1 MDNLENKKSKKK
13 TKKAAAESDGGG
25 KEHKPRSAQGDA
37 SHKKNW
43 RETYATVGEIKQF
56 LSDHVYLRY
65 NMVKYRVE
73 ARLPSEDAFCQ
84 NSELAQFA
92 ADDWQP
98 MSDRLKNTL
107 LTALQAIKDTRK
119 TDLETVLDSGYV
131 PAFQPFLHYLNR
143 LPPWDG
149 QDHILALS
157 VTVTVKGGV
166 EKQMLFY
173 EYLKRW
179 LVAMVASWLDEAAV
193 NQAVLVLIGE
203 QGIYKTTWFSHL
215 LPPELRDYFRIK
227 VNSSRMS
234 KDDLITLSQYGLVCY
249 EELDVMRP
257 SDVNTMKS
265 VVTMPSVDERKP
277 YGHYTEHMAHVASF
291 CGTGNNVQFL
301 TDQTGNRRWL
311 PFEAESIISPRDHP
325 FDYEGI
331 YAQAYALYRQ
341 GFRHYFSKAEEE
353 ALREHNRAFET
364 PQSEQEAIMTHFH
377 APKDGERGDF
387 YTATDILGKI
397 GYNPALRI
405 TIEKIGSAMKA
416 LGFKRYRSHGRRGY
430 RLVAYMPEEIE
441 MNRRMLACD
450 ARPEEEDDGG
460 EGDRGDT

>member
-1 MDNLENKKSKKK
+1 MAEEKKK
-13 TKKAAAESDGGG
+13 RKKAAAGSDGGE
-25 KEHKPRSAQGDA
+25 KEHKVPWQEKYA
-37 SHKKNW
+37 SP
-43 RETYATVGEIKQF
+43 EEIKAF
-56 LSDHVYLRY
+56 LSNHIYLRY
-65 NMVKYRVE
+65 NRVKYRVE
-73 ARLPSEDAFCQ
+73 ARLPSGDAFCQ

-92 ADDWQP
+92 SDDWQP

-107 LTALQAIKDTRK
+107 LTALYVIKPTRK
-119 TDLETVLDSGYV
+119 CDLETVLDSGYV
-131 PAFQPFLHYLNR
+131 ATFQPFLHYLNR

-149 QDHILALS
+149 QDHILAMS
-157 VTVTVKGGV
+157 VSVTVKGGV

-179 LVAMVASWLDEAAV
+179 LVAMVASWLDEGEV

-227 VNSSRMS
+227 VNSSRVS
-234 KDDLITLSQYGLVCY
+234 RDDLITLSQYGLVCY
-249 EELDVMRP
+249 EELDVMKP

-265 VVTMPSVDERKP
+265 VVTMPSIDERKP
-277 YGHYTEHMAHVASF
+277 YGHYTEHMPHVASF

-311 PFEAESIISPRDHP
+311 PFEVESIISPKDQP

-331 YAQAYALYRQ
+331 YSQAYALYRQ

-353 ALREHNRAFET
+353 ALREHNRTFET
-364 PQSEQEAIMTHFH
+364 PHPEQEAICTHFH
-377 APKDGERGDF
+377 PPQDGEKGDF
-387 YTATDILGKI
+387 YTATDILNKI
-397 GYNPALRI
+397 GYNPALRL

-416 LGFKRYRSHGRRGY
+416 LGFVQYRSHGRRGY
-430 RLVAYMPEEIE
+430 RVVAYKPEEIE
-441 MNRRMLACD
+441 MNRRMLAYD
-450 ARPEEEDDGG
+450 ARPEGEDGG

>member
-1 MDNLENKKSKKK
+1 MAEEKKK
-13 TKKAAAESDGGG
+13 RKKAAAGSDGGE
-25 KEHKPRSAQGDA
+25 KEHKVPWQEKYA
-37 SHKKNW
+37 SP
-43 RETYATVGEIKQF
+43 EEIKAF
-56 LSDHVYLRY
+56 LSDHIYLRY
-65 NMVKYRVE
+65 NRVKYRVE
-73 ARLPSEDAFCQ
+73 ARLPSGDAFCQ

-92 ADDWQP
+92 SDDWQP

-107 LTALQAIKDTRK
+107 LTALYVIKPTRK
-119 TDLETVLDSGYV
+119 CDLETVLDSGYV
-131 PAFQPFLHYLNR
+131 PTFQPFLHYLNR

-149 QDHILALS
+149 QDHILAMS
-157 VTVTVKGGV
+157 VSVTVKGGV

-179 LVAMVASWLDEAAV
+179 LVAMVASWLDEGEV

-227 VNSSRMS
+227 VNSSRVS

-265 VVTMPSVDERKP
+265 VVTMPSIDERKP
-277 YGHYTEHMAHVASF
+277 YGHYTEHMPHVASF

-311 PFEAESIISPRDHP
+311 PFEVESIISPRDQP

-331 YAQAYALYRQ
+331 YSQAYALYRQ

-353 ALREHNRAFET
+353 ALREHNRTFET
-364 PQSEQEAIMTHFH
+364 PHPEQEAICTHFH
-377 APKDGERGDF
+377 PPQDGEKGEF
-387 YTATDILGKI
+387 YTATDILNKI
-397 GYNPALRI
+397 GYNPALRL

-416 LGFKRYRSHGRRGY
+416 LGFVQYRSHGRRGY
-430 RLVAYMPEEIE
+430 RVVAYKPEEIE
-441 MNRRMLACD
+441 MNRRMLAYD
-450 ARPEEEDDGG
+450 ARPEGEDGG

>member
-1 MDNLENKKSKKK
+1 MEKKKK
-13 TKKAAAESDGGG
+13 TKKHAEGVGSE
-25 KEHKPRSAQGDA
+25 KA
-37 SHKKNW
+37 HKKPW
-43 RETYATVGEIKQF
+43 QETYATPEEIKTF

-65 NMVKYRVE
+65 NTVKHRVE
-73 ARLPSEDAFCQ
+73 ARLPSEDAFCR

-92 ADDWQP
+92 SDDWQP

-107 LTALQAIKDTRK
+107 LTALQAVKDTRK
-119 TDLETVLDSGYV
+119 TDLETVIDSGYV
-131 PAFQPFLHYLNR
+131 PNFQPFLHYLNR

-149 QDHILALS
+149 QDHILSLS
-157 VTVTVKGGV
+157 VSVMVKGGV

-173 EYLKRW
+173 EYLRKW
-179 LVAMVASWLDEAAV
+179 LVAMVASWLDEEVV

-203 QGIYKTTWFSHL
+203 QGAYKTTWFSHL
-215 LPPELRDYFRIK
+215 LPPELRQYFRIK
-227 VNSSRMS
+227 VNSSRVS

-277 YGHYTEHMAHVASF
+277 YGHYTEHMPHVASF

-301 TDQTGNRRWL
+301 SDETGNRRWL
-311 PFEAESIISPRDHP
+311 PFIVESITSPRETP

-341 GFRHYFSKAEEE
+341 GFRYYFTKAEEDV
-353 ALREHNRAFET
+353 LKEHNRTFET
-364 PQSEQEAIMTHFH
+364 PHPEQEAISKHFRL
-377 APKDGERGDF
+377 PGDNERGEF
-387 YTATDILGKI
+387 YTATDILLAVGSS
-397 GYNPALRI
+397 PALRLNI
-405 TIEKIGSAMKA
+405 GKVGSAMEA
-416 LGFKRYRSHGRRGY
+416 LGFVKLCSHGRRGY
-430 RLVAYMPEEIE
+430 RVVPYKSEEVA

-450 ARPEEEDDGG
+450 ALPEGEDKGG
-460 EGDRGDT
+460 RGAGGAT

>member
-1 MDNLENKKSKKK
+1 MAEEKKK
-13 TKKAAAESDGGG
+13 RKKAAAGSDGGE
-25 KEHKPRSAQGDA
+25 KEHKVPWQEKYA
-37 SHKKNW
+37 SP
-43 RETYATVGEIKQF
+43 EEIKAF
-56 LSDHVYLRY
+56 LSDHIYLRY
-65 NMVKYRVE
+65 NTVKYRVE
-73 ARLPSEDAFCQ
+73 ARLPSRDAFCQ

-92 ADDWQP
+92 SDDWQP

-107 LTALQAIKDTRK
+107 LTALYVIKPTRK
-119 TDLETVLDSGYV
+119 CDLETVLDSGYV
-131 PAFQPFLHYLNR
+131 PTFQPFLHYLNR

-149 QDHILALS
+149 QDHILAMS
-157 VTVTVKGGV
+157 VSVTVKGGV

-179 LVAMVASWLDEAAV
+179 LVAMVASWLDEGEV

-227 VNSSRMS
+227 VNSSRVS
-234 KDDLITLSQYGLVCY
+234 RDDLITLSQYGLVCY
-249 EELDVMRP
+249 EELDVMKP

-265 VVTMPSVDERKP
+265 VVTMPSIDERKP
-277 YGHYTEHMAHVASF
+277 YGHYTEHMPHVASF

-311 PFEAESIISPRDHP
+311 PFEVESIISPKDQP

-331 YAQAYALYRQ
+331 YSQAYALYRQ

-353 ALREHNRAFET
+353 ALREHNRTFET
-364 PQSEQEAIMTHFH
+364 PHPEQEAICTHFH
-377 APKDGERGDF
+377 PPQDGEKGEF
-387 YTATDILGKI
+387 YTATDILNKI
-397 GYNPALRI
+397 GYNPALRL

-416 LGFKRYRSHGRRGY
+416 LGFVQYRSHGRRGY
-430 RLVAYMPEEIE
+430 RVVAYKPEEIE
-441 MNRRMLACD
+441 MNRRMLAYD
-450 ARPEEEDDGG
+450 ARPEGVDGG

>member
-1 MDNLENKKSKKK
+1 MAEEKKK
-13 TKKAAAESDGGG
+13 RKKKVAEDGGG
-25 KEHKPRSAQGDA
+25 EEKVHKVPWQE
-37 SHKKNW
+37 K
-43 RETYATVGEIKQF
+43 YATLEEIKGF
-56 LSDHVYLRY
+56 LSNHIYLRY
-65 NMVKYRVE
+65 NTVKHRVE
-73 ARLPSEDAFCQ
+73 ARLPAEDAFCQ
-84 NSELAQFA
+84 NSELTEFA
-92 ADDWQP
+92 SDDYQP
-98 MSDRLKNTL
+98 MSDRLSNTL
-107 LTALQAIKDTRK
+107 LTALCTVKPARAR
-119 TDLETVLDSGYV
+119 DLQTVLDSGFVTAYH
-131 PAFQPFLHYLNR
+131 PFRHYLNR

-157 VTVTVKGGV
+157 VSVMVRGGT

-173 EYLKRW
+173 EYLKKW
-179 LVAMVASWLDEAAV
+179 LVAMVASWLDDGEV
-193 NQAVLVLIGE
+193 NQAVLVLIGD

-227 VNSSRMS
+227 VNSSRVG

-249 EELDVMRP
+249 EELDVMTP
-257 SDVNTMKS
+257 SNVNTMKS
-265 VVTMPSVDERKP
+265 VVTMPAIDERP
-277 YGHYTEHMAHVASF
+277 AYGHYTEHMPHVASF

-301 TDQTGNRRWL
+301 TDVTGNRRWL
-311 PFEAESIISPRDHP
+311 PFIVESITSPREAP
-325 FDYEGI
+325 FDYEGV
-331 YAQAYALYRQ
+331 YAQAYTLYRQ

-353 ALREHNRAFET
+353 VLKEHNRTFET

-377 APKDGERGDF
+377 APRDGERGDF

-430 RLVAYMPEEIE
+430 RLVAYKPEEIE

-450 ARPEEEDDGG
+450 ARPEDEDDDG

>member
-1 MDNLENKKSKKK
+1 MAEEKKK
-13 TKKAAAESDGGG
+13 RKKKVAEDGGG
-25 KEHKPRSAQGDA
+25 EEKVHKVPWQE
-37 SHKKNW
+37 K
-43 RETYATVGEIKQF
+43 YATLEEIKGF
-56 LSDHVYLRY
+56 LSNHIYLRY
-65 NMVKYRVE
+65 NTVKHRVE
-73 ARLPSEDAFCQ
+73 ARLPAEDAFCQ
-84 NSELAQFA
+84 NSELTEFA
-92 ADDWQP
+92 SDDYQP
-98 MSDRLKNTL
+98 MSDRLSNTL
-107 LTALQAIKDTRK
+107 LTALCTVKPARAR
-119 TDLETVLDSGYV
+119 DLQTVLDSGFVTAYH
-131 PAFQPFLHYLNR
+131 PFRHYLNR

-157 VTVTVKGGV
+157 VSVMVRGGT

-173 EYLKRW
+173 EYLKKW
-179 LVAMVASWLDEAAV
+179 LVAMVASWIDDDEV
-193 NQAVLVLIGE
+193 NQAVLVFIGD

-227 VNSSRMS
+227 VNSSRVG

-249 EELDVMRP
+249 EELDVMTP
-257 SDVNTMKS
+257 SNVNTMKS
-265 VVTMPSVDERKP
+265 VVTMPAIDERP
-277 YGHYTEHMAHVASF
+277 AYGHYTEHMPHVASF

-301 TDQTGNRRWL
+301 TDVTGNRRWL
-311 PFEAESIISPRDHP
+311 PFIVESITSPREAP
-325 FDYEGI
+325 FDYEGV
-331 YAQAYALYRQ
+331 YAQAYTLYRQ

-353 ALREHNRAFET
+353 VLKEHNRTFET

-377 APKDGERGDF
+377 APRDGERGDF

-430 RLVAYMPEEIE
+430 RLVAYKPEEIE

-450 ARPEEEDDGG
+450 ARPEDEDDDG

>member
-1 MDNLENKKSKKK
+1 MAEEKKK
-13 TKKAAAESDGGG
+13 RKKAAAGSDGGE
-25 KEHKPRSAQGDA
+25 KEHKVPWQEKYA
-37 SHKKNW
+37 SP
-43 RETYATVGEIKQF
+43 EEIKAF
-56 LSDHVYLRY
+56 LSNHIYLRY
-65 NMVKYRVE
+65 NRVKYRVE
-73 ARLPSEDAFCQ
+73 ARLPSGDAFCQ

-92 ADDWQP
+92 SDDWQP

-107 LTALQAIKDTRK
+107 LTALYVIKPTRK
-119 TDLETVLDSGYV
+119 CDLETVLDSGYV
-131 PAFQPFLHYLNR
+131 PTFQPFLHYLNR

-149 QDHILALS
+149 QDHILAMS
-157 VTVTVKGGV
+157 VSVTVKGGV

-179 LVAMVASWLDEAAV
+179 LVAMVASWLDEGEV

-227 VNSSRMS
+227 VNSSRVS

-249 EELDVMRP
+249 EELDVMKP

-265 VVTMPSVDERKP
+265 VVTMPSIDERKP
-277 YGHYTEHMAHVASF
+277 YGHYTEHMPHVASF

-311 PFEAESIISPRDHP
+311 PFEVESIISPRDQP

-331 YAQAYALYRQ
+331 YSQAYALYRQ

-353 ALREHNRAFET
+353 ALREHNRTFET
-364 PQSEQEAIMTHFH
+364 PHPEQEAICTHFH
-377 APKDGERGDF
+377 PPQDGEKGDF
-387 YTATDILGKI
+387 YTATDILNQI
-397 GYNPALRI
+397 GYNPALQL

-416 LGFKRYRSHGRRGY
+416 LGFVRYRSHGRRGY
-430 RLVAYMPEEIE
+430 RLVAYKPEEIE
-441 MNRRMLACD
+441 MNRRMLAYD
-450 ARPEEEDDGG
+450 ARPEGEDGG

>member
-1 MDNLENKKSKKK
+1 MGGNRFFFFVSLRREINDNMDNKGNKKKSKG
-13 TKKAAAESDGGG
+13 EE
-25 KEHKPRSAQGDA
+25 KEHKVPWQE
-37 SHKKNW
+37 K
-43 RETYATVGEIKQF
+43 YATAKEIKAF
-56 LSDHVYLRY
+56 LSDHIYLRY
-65 NMVKYRVE
+65 NSVKHRVE
-73 ARLPSEDAFCQ
+73 ARLPEDDTFCQ
-84 NSELAQFA
+84 NSELAQFVS
-92 ADDWQP
+92 DDYQP
-98 MSDRLKNTL
+98 MSDRLSNTL
-107 LTALQAIKDTRK
+107 LTALQSIKPTRK
-119 TDLETVLDSGYV
+119 CDMETVLDSGYV
-131 PAFQPFLHYLNR
+131 ATFQPFLHYLNR

-149 QDHILALS
+149 QDHILAMS
-157 VTVTVKGGV
+157 VSVTVKGGT

-179 LVAMVASWLDEAAV
+179 LVAMVASWLDEGEV

-227 VNSSRMS
+227 VNSSRVS

-265 VVTMPSVDERKP
+265 VVTMPSIDERKP
-277 YGHYTEHMAHVASF
+277 YGHYTEHMPHVASF

-311 PFEAESIISPRDHP
+311 PFEVESIISPRDQP

-331 YAQAYALYRQ
+331 YSQAYALYRQ

-353 ALREHNRAFET
+353 ALREHNRTFET
-364 PQSEQEAIMTHFH
+364 PHPEQEAISTHFH
-377 APKDGERGDF
+377 PPQDGEKGDF
-387 YTATDILGKI
+387 YTATDILNKI
-397 GYNPALRI
+397 GYNPALQL

-416 LGFKRYRSHGRRGY
+416 LGFVRYRSHGRRGY
-430 RLVAYMPEEIE
+430 RLVAYKPEEIE
-441 MNRRMLACD
+441 MNRRMLAYD
-450 ARPEEEDDGG
+450 ARPEGEDGG